1 MAEKKS
7 PKTVRPAPK
16 IVVTP
21 HTPVSRYRMSI
32 EDKMKQATMT
42 QLINDVEEE
51 AEATENEF
59 ETKPPKKYKAM
70 TIPDISSWKAE
81 RKPKKVSCQSKSV
94 HSTDVTVKA
103 KKKNVKRKQPKPKKK
118 PLKTVIDTSIVRNP
132 YSQGDMVMTT
142 ARDIAHPAYTHGEI
156 SGSYIFL
163 GAVTH
168 IVPKD
173 DQLDDEVNVH
183 WMTISNKAVRYVD
196 VQSEIV
202 PYTAECEH
210 TDRYVATGPVKVEK
224 IKIVIRRDCSDLSLL
239 NNFLAE
245 AINDQY
251 SFDLFLGWC
260 KYLN

>member
-1 MAEKKS
+1 MSKNKS

-21 HTPVSRYRMSI
+21 HTLVSRYRQSI
-32 EDKMKQATMT
+32 EDGMKQATMT

-51 AEATENEF
+51 AEVTENEF
-59 ETKPPKKYKAM
+59 ETKPPKRYKAM
-70 TIPDISSWKAE
+70 TIPDVSSWKVE
-81 RKPKKVSCQSKSV
+81 RKAKKVY
-94 HSTDVTVKA
+94 STDVTVKA
-103 KKKNVKRKQPKPKKK
+103 KKKNVKRKQPKLKKK
-118 PLKTVIDTSIVRNP
+118 PLKTVEVEPSIVRNP

-202 PYTAECEH
+202 SYTVECEH
-210 TDRYVATGPVKVEK
+210 EDRYVATGPVKMEK

-260 KYLN
+260 KDSN